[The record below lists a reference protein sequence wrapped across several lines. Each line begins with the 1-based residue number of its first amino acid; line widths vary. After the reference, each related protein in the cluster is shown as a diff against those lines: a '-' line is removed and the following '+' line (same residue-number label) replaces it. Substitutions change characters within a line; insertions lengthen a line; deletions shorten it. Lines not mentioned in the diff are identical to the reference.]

1 MSQQEFD
8 FMSNIIKNTYFLS
21 LKTGNHV
28 SLSEKELTPE
38 RVGLY
43 YKFSAYDFEDHLK
56 SLVFSFTITFS

>member
-1 MSQQEFD
+1 M
-8 FMSNIIKNTYFLS
+8 
-21 LKTGNHV
+21 